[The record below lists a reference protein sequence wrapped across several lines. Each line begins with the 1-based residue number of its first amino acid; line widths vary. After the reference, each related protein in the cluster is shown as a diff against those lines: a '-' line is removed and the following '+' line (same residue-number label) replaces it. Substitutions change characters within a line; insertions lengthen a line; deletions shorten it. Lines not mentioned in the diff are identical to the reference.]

1 MVLNYIWVAFFLIAF
16 VVALVKL
23 VVFQDMQVFPKMLQ
37 STFDMAKTG
46 LEISIGLA
54 GVMSLWLGLMKIGER
69 GGMVPI
75 LSRVVGP
82 FFSRLFPSIP
92 KNHPATGSI
101 IMNFSANILGLDNA
115 ATPLGLKAMT
125 ELQEINPDKD
135 TASDAQIMFLVLNAS
150 GLTIIPISIM
160 ADRAMLGSVNPTSI
174 FIPTLIATFFST
186 FFGLLYICFRQKI
199 RLFDPVLLA
208 WILGMITLVGLIIWY
223 FSGLSQEQVQLQSS
237 LFTGVIIFTII
248 VSFITLGL
256 RNKVPIFE
264 AFVDGAKEGFAISIR
279 IIPFLVGLL
288 VAIGVFRASGTL
300 DYIEDGVAFALISL
314 GINADFVPALPVGLL
329 KPMSGQGA
337 RSMMIEISKAHGVDS
352 FVGNLAAIFRGCAET
367 TLYLVALYF
376 GSVQV
381 RNTRYAVTG
390 GLIADA
396 AGIAGGIF
404 AGYLF
409 FG

>member
-16 VVALVKL
+16 AVALIKL
-23 VVFQDMQVFPKMLQ
+23 IVFQDMEVFPAMMQ
-37 STFDMAKTG
+37 STFDMARTG

-75 LSRVVGP
+75 LSRAVGP
-82 FFSRLFPSIP
+82 FFSRLFPGIP

-115 ATPLGLKAMT
+115 ATPLGLKAMS

-135 TASDAQIMFLVLNAS
+135 TASDPQIMFLVLNAS
-150 GLTIIPISIM
+150 GLTIIPISIL

-174 FIPTLIATFFST
+174 FIPTLIATFCST
-186 FFGLLYICFRQKI
+186 FIGLLYVCLRQRI
-199 RLFDPVLLA
+199 NLLDPVLLGY
-208 WILGMITLVGLIIWY
+208 ILAMIAFVGGIVYY
-223 FSGLSQEQVQLQSS
+223 FSGLPPDAVQQQSAV
-237 LFTGVIIFTII
+237 FTGVIIFSII
-248 VSFITLGL
+248 ISFIALGL
-256 RNKVPIFE
+256 KNRVPIFE
-264 AFVDGAKEGFAISIR
+264 TFVEGAKEGFGISIK
-279 IIPFLVGLL
+279 IIPFLVGML
-288 VAIGVFRASGTL
+288 VAIGVFRTSGVL
-300 DYIEDGVAFALISL
+300 NYIEGGIASALVFMGV
-314 GINADFVPALPVGLL
+314 NADFVPALPVGIL
-329 KPMSGQGA
+329 KPLSGQGA
-337 RSMMIEISKAHGVDS
+337 RSLMIEISKTHGVDS
-352 FVGNLAAIFRGCAET
+352 FVGNLAGIFRGCAET

-376 GSVQV
+376 GSVSV
-381 RNTRYAVTG
+381 RKTRYAVTG

>member
-23 VVFQDMQVFPKMLQ
+23 VVFQDMQVFPAMLQ

-75 LSRVVGP
+75 LSRIVGP

-115 ATPLGLKAMT
+115 ATPLGLKAMN

-160 ADRAMLGSVNPTSI
+160 ADRAMLGSVNPSSI

-186 FFGLLYICFRQKI
+186 FVGLLYMCIRQRI
-199 RLFDPVLLA
+199 NLFDPVLLA
-208 WILGMITLVGLIIWY
+208 YILAACAGIGGMIYYFYGLTP
-223 FSGLSQEQVQLQSS
+223 EQIQQQSS
-237 LFTGVIIFTII
+237 LLTGIIIFSVII
-248 VSFITLGL
+248 
-256 RNKVPIFE
+256 
-264 AFVDGAKEGFAISIR
+264 
-279 IIPFLVGLL
+279 
-288 VAIGVFRASGTL
+288 
-300 DYIEDGVAFALISL
+300 
-314 GINADFVPALPVGLL
+314 
-329 KPMSGQGA
+329 
-337 RSMMIEISKAHGVDS
+337 
-352 FVGNLAAIFRGCAET
+352 
-367 TLYLVALYF
+367 
-376 GSVQV
+376 
-381 RNTRYAVTG
+381 
-390 GLIADA
+390 
-396 AGIAGGIF
+396 
-404 AGYLF
+404 
-409 FG
+409 

>member
-16 VVALVKL
+16 AVALIKL
-23 VVFQDMQVFPKMLQ
+23 IVFQDMEVFPAMLQ

-54 GVMSLWLGLMKIGER
+54 GVMSLWLGLMKIGEK

-75 LSRVVGP
+75 LSRIVGP
-82 FFSRLFPSIP
+82 FFSRLFPGVP
-92 KNHPATGSI
+92 RDHPASGSI

-115 ATPLGLKAMT
+115 ATPLGLKAMS

-150 GLTIIPISIM
+150 GLTIIPISIL

-186 FFGLLYICFRQKI
+186 FIGLLYICLRQRI
-199 RLFDPVLLA
+199 NLFDRVLLSY
-208 WILGMITLVGLIIWY
+208 ILGMLALIGGVVYY
-223 FSGLSQEQVQLQSS
+223 FNGLSPEQVQQQSS
-237 LFTGVIIFTII
+237 VFTGVIIFAII
-248 VSFITLGL
+248 VSFISLGL
-256 RNKVPIFE
+256 KNRIPIFE
-264 AFVDGAKEGFAISIR
+264 TFIEGAKEGFGISIR
-279 IIPFLVGLL
+279 IIPFLVGIL
-288 VAIGVFRASGTL
+288 VAIGVFRASGVLT
-300 DYIEDGVAFALISL
+300 YIEEGVTFGLVSL
-314 GINADFVPALPVGLL
+314 GVNADFAPALPVGLL
-329 KPMSGQGA
+329 KPLSGQGA
-337 RSMMIEISKAHGVDS
+337 RGMMIEISKAHGVDS
-352 FVGNLAAIFRGCAET
+352 FVGQVAAIFRGCAET

-381 RNTRYAVTG
+381 RKTRYAVTG

-404 AGYLF
+404 AAYLF
-409 FG
+409 FH

>member
-1 MVLNYIWVAFFLIAF
+1 MVLNYIWVGFFLIAF
-16 VVALVKL
+16 VVALIKL
-23 VVFQDMQVFPKMLQ
+23 IVFQDMEVFPKMLQ

-69 GGMVPI
+69 GGMIPI
-75 LSRVVGP
+75 LSRIVGP
-82 FFSRLFPSIP
+82 FFARLFPSIP

-115 ATPLGLKAMT
+115 ATPLGLKAMN
-125 ELQEINPDKD
+125 ELQDINPDKD

-174 FIPTLIATFFST
+174 FIPTLVATFFST
-186 FFGLLYICFRQKI
+186 FFGLLYVSLRQRI
-199 RLFDPVLLA
+199 RLHDPVLLA
-208 WILGMITLVGLIIWY
+208 FIVGMISFIALVIWY
-223 FSGLSQEQVQLQSS
+223 FSGLSPEQVQLQSS
-237 LFTGVIIFTII
+237 VFTGVIIFTII

-256 RNKVPIFE
+256 KNRIPIFE
-264 AFVDGAKEGFAISIR
+264 AFVDGAKEGFSISIK

-288 VAIGVFRASGTL
+288 VAIGVFRTSGVMT
-300 DYIEDGVAFALISL
+300 YIEEGIAWTLISL

-352 FVGNLAAIFRGCAET
+352 FVGHIAAIFRGCAET
-367 TLYLVALYF
+367 TLYLIALYF

-381 RNTRYAVTG
+381 RKTRYAVTG

-409 FG
+409 FH

>member
-16 VVALVKL
+16 AVALIKL
-23 VVFQDMQVFPKMLQ
+23 IVFQDMEVFPTMLQ
-37 STFDMAKTG
+37 STFDMARTG

-54 GVMSLWLGLMKIGER
+54 GVMSLWLGLMKIGEK

-75 LSRVVGP
+75 LSRFVGP

-115 ATPLGLKAMT
+115 ATPLGLKAMS

-150 GLTIIPISIM
+150 GLTFIPISIM

-174 FIPTLIATFFST
+174 FIPTLIATFCST
-186 FFGLLYICFRQKI
+186 FMGLLYISIRQRIK
-199 RLFDPVLLA
+199 LHDPVILA
-208 WILGMITLVGLIIWY
+208 YVIGMIAFIALVIWY
-223 FSGLSQEQVQLQSS
+223 FSGLSPEQVRLQSS

-248 VSFITLGL
+248 VSFIVLGL
-256 RNKVPIFE
+256 RRKIPIFE
-264 AFVDGAKEGFAISIR
+264 TFVEGAKEGFAISIK
-279 IIPFLVGLL
+279 IIPFLVGML
-288 VAIGVFRASGTL
+288 VAIGVFRTSGVLT
-300 DYIEDGVAFALISL
+300 YIEEGVAWTLLAM
-314 GINADFVPALPVGLL
+314 GANADFVPALPVGLL
-329 KPMSGQGA
+329 KPLSGQGA
-337 RSMMIEISKAHGVDS
+337 RSMMIAVSETHGVDS

-376 GSVQV
+376 GSVSV
-381 RNTRYAVTG
+381 RKTRYAVTG

-396 AGIAGGIF
+396 AGLAGGIF

-409 FG
+409 FH

>member
-16 VVALVKL
+16 AVALVKL
-23 VVFQDMQVFPKMLQ
+23 IVFQDMEVFPAMMQ
-37 STFDMAKTG
+37 STFDMARTG

-75 LSRVVGP
+75 LSRLVGP
-82 FFSRLFPSIP
+82 FFSRLFPGIP
-92 KNHPATGSI
+92 RNHPATGSI

-115 ATPLGLKAMT
+115 ATPLGLKAMS

-135 TASDAQIMFLVLNAS
+135 TASDPQIMFLVLNAS
-150 GLTIIPISIM
+150 GLTIIPISIL

-174 FIPTLIATFFST
+174 FIPTLIATFCST
-186 FFGLLYICFRQKI
+186 FIGLLYVCLRQRI
-199 RLFDPVLLA
+199 NLFDPVLLGY
-208 WILGMITLVGLIIWY
+208 ILAMIAFIGGIVYY
-223 FSGLSQEQVQLQSS
+223 FSGLPPDAVQQQSAV
-237 LFTGVIIFTII
+237 FTGVIIFSII
-248 VSFITLGL
+248 VSFIALGL
-256 RNKVPIFE
+256 KNRVPIFE
-264 AFVDGAKEGFAISIR
+264 TFVEGAKEGFGISIK
-279 IIPFLVGLL
+279 IIPFLVGML
-288 VAIGVFRASGTL
+288 VAIGVFRTSGVL
-300 DYIEDGVAFALISL
+300 NYIEGGIASALIFM
-314 GINADFVPALPVGLL
+314 GVNADFVPALPVGIL
-329 KPMSGQGA
+329 KPLSGQGA
-337 RSMMIEISKAHGVDS
+337 RSLMIEISKTHGVDS
-352 FVGNLAAIFRGCAET
+352 FVGNLAGIFRGCAET

-376 GSVQV
+376 GSVSV
-381 RNTRYAVTG
+381 RKTRYAVTG